1 MGVED
6 YLSLA
11 ERFRGCG
18 NLDTSLIL
26 YHTLEQLAI
35 EKNDFILRD
44 EARRKINKYEYK
56 LEEFRYDEAG
66 AASPSN
72 REPRS
77 LELPKGEHKAFP
89 VIKSGGD
96 PYRMS
101 QVSDLYKKMKT
112 QNLIDVDQRDFINNF
127 TKGETTS
134 LIKWI
139 GKKNILHYIIY
150 QWKSRGH
157 IPFEPSDD
165 IWVITSHIFING
177 KKLNNDK
184 PTPFYADDL
193 RTTHNPKTI
202 TQDIEEIVEILN
214 PKKPSRNYK
223 EESENADKRVM
234 YTVNL
239 REGKKGKIKGHDVF
253 ENMYADI
260 EEE

>member
-1 MGVED
+1 MCVDD
-6 YLSLA
+6 YLSMA
-11 ERFRGCG
+11 DGFRKGG
-18 NLDTSLIL
+18 NLDTSLMM
-26 YHTLEQLAI
+26 YHLLENLAI
-35 EKNDFILRD
+35 EKKDYILRD

-56 LEEFRYDEAG
+56 LEEFRYDETG

-77 LELPKGEHKAFP
+77 LELPKGAHKAYP

-101 QVSDLYKKMKT
+101 QVSDLYMKMKT
-112 QNLIDVDQRDFINNF
+112 QKLIDVDQRDFINNF

-150 QWKSRGH
+150 EWKTRSY

-165 IWVITSHIFING
+165 IWIITSHIFING
-177 KKLNNDK
+177 KKLNNDN

-202 TQDIEEIVEILN
+202 PQDIEDIVEILN
-214 PKKPSRNYK
+214 PKKPSKNYK
-223 EESENADKRVM
+223 EESEKAENRVM
-234 YTVNL
+234 YTVNQ
-239 REGKKGKIKGHDVF
+239 RKKKKGKMKGHDVF

>member
-11 ERFRGCG
+11 EGLRKGG
-18 NLDTSLIL
+18 NLDSSLIM
-26 YHTLEQLAI
+26 YHSLENFAI
-35 EKNDFILRD
+35 EKKDHILRD

-77 LELPKGEHKAFP
+77 LELPKGTHKAFP
-89 VIKSGGD
+89 VIQSGGD

-101 QVSDLYKKMKT
+101 QVSDLYMKMKK
-112 QNLIDVDQRDFINNF
+112 QELIDVEQRDFIKNF
-127 TKGETTS
+127 TVGETTAF
-134 LIKWI
+134 IKWI
-139 GKKNILHYIIY
+139 GKKNVLRYIIFE
-150 QWKSRGH
+150 WKTRRY
-157 IPFEPSDD
+157 IPFEPNDD
-165 IWVITSHIFING
+165 IWIITSRIFING
-177 KKLNNDK
+177 KKLNGNK

-193 RTTHNPKTI
+193 RTTHNPKSI
-202 TQDIEEIVEILN
+202 PQDIEDIVEILN
-214 PKKPSRNYK
+214 PKKPSNNYK
-223 EESENADKRVM
+223 EESEKAEKRVM
-234 YTVNL
+234 YSVNQ
-239 REGKKGKIKGHDVF
+239 RENKRGKIKGHDVF